1 MMDHQHPLPIIQDMT
16 TPQHKNNYEAILN
29 NFEQFCDEFEG
40 AAAVRFSGQDND
52 SRQPLDNSAVERA
65 TPAVIREINHDG
77 NTVEFL
83 RETSIDVPSTEV

>member
-1 MMDHQHPLPIIQDMT
+1 MMDHQHPLAIIQDMT

-52 SRQPLDNSAVERA
+52 SRQPLDNAAVERA

>member
-1 MMDHQHPLPIIQDMT
+1 MVHPNPQQVMKE
-16 TPQHKNNYEAILN
+16 QHKNNYEAILN

-40 AAAVRFSGQDND
+40 AAAVRFSGRDND
-52 SRQPLDNSAVERA
+52 SRQPLDNTAVERA

-83 RETSIDVPSTEV
+83 RETSIDVPSTEVPEP

>member
-1 MMDHQHPLPIIQDMT
+1 MDHQHPQAIIQDMT

>member
-1 MMDHQHPLPIIQDMT
+1 MMDHQHPLAIIQDMT

-52 SRQPLDNSAVERA
+52 SRQILVN
-65 TPAVIREINHDG
+65 
-77 NTVEFL
+77 
-83 RETSIDVPSTEV
+83 